1 MSMVLLQAAMAGG
14 FLMMIFLGL
23 LLLVGVPIL
32 TTILMRVYRKAT
44 GKNDKAK
51 KEFYKD
57 IIPFISIVIF
67 SILALLL
74 LFYLLIIL
82 LDSVVPSFE

>member
-1 MSMVLLQAAMAGG
+1 MMV
-14 FLMMIFLGL
+14 FLGL
-23 LLLVGVPIL
+23 LLLAGVPIL

-44 GKNDKAK
+44 GKNDRAK

-67 SILALLL
+67 SLIALLL
-74 LFYLLIIL
+74 LFYLLVIL
-82 LDSVVPSFE
+82 FDSVIPSFE

>member
-1 MSMVLLQAAMAGG
+1 MILLQAAMPGG
-14 FLMMIFLGL
+14 FLMMVFLGL
-23 LLLVGVPIL
+23 LLLAGVPIL

-44 GKNDKAK
+44 GKNDRAK

-67 SILALLL
+67 SLIALLL
-74 LFYLLIIL
+74 LFYLLVIL
-82 LDSVVPSFE
+82 FDSVTPSFE

>member
-1 MSMVLLQAAMAGG
+1 MILLQAAMAGG
-14 FLMMIFLGL
+14 FLMMVFLGL
-23 LLLVGVPIL
+23 LLLAGVPIL

-44 GKNDKAK
+44 GKNDRAK

-67 SILALLL
+67 SLIALLL
-74 LFYLLIIL
+74 LFYLLVIL
-82 LDSVVPSFE
+82 FDSVIPSSE

>member
-1 MSMVLLQAAMAGG
+1 MILLQAAMAGG
-14 FLMMIFLGL
+14 FLMMVFLGL
-23 LLLVGVPIL
+23 LLLAGVPIL

-44 GKNDKAK
+44 GKNDRAK

-67 SILALLL
+67 SLIALLL
-74 LFYLLIIL
+74 LFYLLVIL
-82 LDSVVPSFE
+82 FDSVIPSFE

>member
-1 MSMVLLQAAMAGG
+1 MILLQAAMPGG
-14 FLMMIFLGL
+14 FLMMVFLGL
-23 LLLVGVPIL
+23 LLLAGVPIL

-44 GKNDKAK
+44 GKNDRAK

-67 SILALLL
+67 SLIALLL
-74 LFYLLIIL
+74 LFYLLVIL
-82 LDSVVPSFE
+82 FDSVIPSSE

>member
-1 MSMVLLQAAMAGG
+1 MILLQAAMPGG
-14 FLMMIFLGL
+14 FLMMVFLGL
-23 LLLVGVPIL
+23 LLLAGVPIL

-44 GKNDKAK
+44 GKNDRAK

-67 SILALLL
+67 SLIALLL
-74 LFYLLIIL
+74 LFYLLVIL
-82 LDSVVPSFE
+82 FDSVIPSFE